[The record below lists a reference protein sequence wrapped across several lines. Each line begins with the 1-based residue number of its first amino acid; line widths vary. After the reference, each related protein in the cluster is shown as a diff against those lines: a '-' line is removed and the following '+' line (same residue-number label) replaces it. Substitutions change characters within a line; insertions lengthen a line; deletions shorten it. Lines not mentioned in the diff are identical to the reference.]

1 MHADLFL
8 LDKTRLT
15 TICDLACWRKINVEK
30 LKFNQHTRTGKN
42 YYRDNRR
49 RHSWYFHGE
58 RKEGCRFRSRRQ
70 RGRSIRFVLW
80 RKGTIFTHAL
90 HHSTNVIDFF
100 PLPPRF
106 VQAPTSNPP
115 SVRPIFGPTP
125 GFPSGG
131 SFNSGSFPSPSH
143 SRNDMPPPSL
153 PYGPGG
159 RIGWSIDWLVDW
171 IAFAL
176 CGRWIDWLI
185 DWVCFIC
192 CGFCD
197 CYRRLMLLSSVSDYH
212 FDVLIT
218 AYGSDLFNFLSR

>member
-1 MHADLFL
+1 MSKSWSLINARALEKLLPGKPKETLLRLPRRKKGRMSVPQQTTTGTVYQVCAVEKGLFL
-8 LDKTRLT
+8 
-15 TICDLACWRKINVEK
+15 
-30 LKFNQHTRTGKN
+30 HTL
-42 YYRDNRR
+42 
-49 RHSWYFHGE
+49 FII
-58 RKEGCRFRSRRQ
+58 Q
-70 RGRSIRFVLW
+70 QILSIFFL
-80 RKGTIFTHAL
+80 
-90 HHSTNVIDFF
+90 F
-100 PLPPRF
+100 PLALCRLRRATHHPWGQF
-106 VQAPTSNPP
+106 S
-115 SVRPIFGPTP
+115 GPTP

-143 SRNDMPPPSL
+143 TRNDMPPPSL

-185 DWVCFIC
+185 DWLIDLVCFIC

-197 CYRRLMLLSSVSDYH
+197 YYRRPMLLFSVSDYH
-212 FDVLIT
+212 FNVIIT